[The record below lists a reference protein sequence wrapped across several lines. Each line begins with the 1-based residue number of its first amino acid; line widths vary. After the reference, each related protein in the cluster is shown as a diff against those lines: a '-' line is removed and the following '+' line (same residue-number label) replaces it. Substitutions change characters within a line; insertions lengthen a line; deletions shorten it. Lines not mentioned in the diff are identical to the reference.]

1 MNTTKLQNKLNQ
13 VLTITETE
21 AKKLTGKQR
30 DRLKYIRANTAEY
43 LDIQGAGTDIARRV
57 YLAKVANSRLVRKV
71 YNSDSPF
78 TVAQYNA
85 NYDEW
90 LLKGATE
97 DSIALNSRCMMLVRT
112 RELNEMLEATRGE
125 TTKKALFITTIVTLA
140 LFVGLPLLQA
150 VADASPV
157 DSHQTLINH

>member
-1 MNTTKLQNKLNQ
+1 MNTTKLQNKVNQ

-30 DRLKYIRANTAEY
+30 DRLDYIRNNTAAF
-43 LDIQGAGTDIARRV
+43 LDIQSAATELSRRE
-57 YLAKVANSRLVRKV
+57 YLAKVANSKLVRKV

-90 LLKGATE
+90 LAKGATE
-97 DSIALNSRCMMLVRT
+97 DSIALNSRCVMIR
-112 RELNEMLEATRGE
+112 RIGELDKMLEATRGT
-125 TTKKALFITTIVTLA
+125 TTKKSLVFATLVTL
-140 LFVGLPLLQA
+140 FVVVGIPILQA